1 MRPYCEPPLERF
13 LGGTNFYGT
22 IMLAAPDKSLALT
35 RRAFIGGSAALLAA
49 PSAMARTLPGPGE
62 SLTDHAAELP
72 QLHALVLNRAGETVY
87 AEAFRGPG
95 LARAANIKSVSKTV
109 HALLAGIAIDRRI
122 LDGPDQ
128 LVLPL
133 LGRAPFGDGRDSL
146 TIGHLLSMQAGLAS
160 TSGRNYGPWIASA
173 DWVAHALGRDLV
185 DRPGGRFIYSTGS
198 WHILGAAL
206 SRASGMSLLEMARRW
221 LGEPLGIDIPAWV
234 RDPQGRYL
242 GGNEMALR
250 PRALARLGSMIL
262 NNGRHGDRQVVS
274 PDWIAASW
282 RPRARSPWSGDAY
295 GYGWFLTRFAGR
307 DAAYGRGYGGQL
319 LVVVPALDMSIA
331 ITSDPARP
339 ALSGGYFSQL
349 RALVERS
356 IAHIETT

>member
-1 MRPYCEPPLERF
+1 MTITLAQSKPLTF
-13 LGGTNFYGT
+13 
-22 IMLAAPDKSLALT
+22 T
-35 RRAFIGGSAALLAA
+35 RRAFIGGATALLAA
-49 PSAMARTLPGPGE
+49 PPAFARTLPVPGE
-62 SLTDHAAELP
+62 SLAEHAARLP
-72 QLHALVLNRAGETVY
+72 QLHALVIARAGESVF
-87 AEAFRGPG
+87 AESFRGPG
-95 LARAANIKSVSKTV
+95 LARAANVKSVSKTI
-109 HALLAGIAIDRRI
+109 HALLAGIAIDRGI
-122 LDGPDQ
+122 LEGPDQ

-133 LGRAPFGDGRDSL
+133 LGRAPFGDARDAL
-146 TIGHLLSMQAGLAS
+146 TIGHLLSMRAGLAS
-160 TSGRNYGPWIASA
+160 TSGRNYGSWIASA
-173 DWVAHALGRDLV
+173 DWVEHALSRDLV

-221 LGEPLGIDIPAWV
+221 LGDPLGIDIPAWV

-250 PRALARLGSMIL
+250 PRALARLGGMVL
-262 NNGRHGDRQVVS
+262 NGGRHEDRQVVS

-295 GYGWFLTRFAGR
+295 GYGWFLTRFANY
-307 DAAYGRGYGGQL
+307 DAVYGRGYGGQL
-319 LVVVPALDMSIA
+319 LVLVPGLDLSIA
-331 ITSDPARP
+331 ITSDPGQPAR
-339 ALSGGYFSQL
+339 SGGYFTQL